1 MHDFDHF
8 RNGQLQVGV
17 SEATVEELRLAYP
30 QARHPIV
37 RTHPETGGEMLYV
50 NPVFG
55 RYIEQVEGVPMEQEL
70 SNAILEY
77 LYQQASHP
85 EYCFD
90 YVYS

>member
-8 RNGQLQVGV
+8 RQGQLQAGV
-17 SEATVEELRLAYP
+17 TEATIEELRLAYP

-50 NPVFG
+50 NQVFG
-55 RYIEQVEGVPMEQEL
+55 RYIEQADGAPMEQKL
-70 SNAILEY
+70 SDAILEY

-85 EYCFD
+85 EYCFN